1 MLAWIIENKE
11 WLFSGVAIAILV
23 PLISH
28 FWPSGGDPP
37 PPQSTTTIEQ
47 NNTGPA
53 YAAKG
58 NQTITHD
65 NSVRQS
71 HIVATNVA
79 CFLFF
84 FIQTACILRLE
95 FYE

>member
-1 MLAWIIENKE
+1 MLTWIKKNKD

-28 FWPSGGDPP
+28 FWPSGGEQP
-37 PPQSTTTIEQ
+37 PPQPDTRIEQ

-79 CFLFF
+79 GRDL
-84 FIQTACILRLE
+84 IKI
-95 FYE
+95 YS